1 MDVCSL
7 EAKRIERAEQYRL
20 VICEAWRRN
29 GMTNKQVADAT
40 GRAPSII
47 SKVKNGRCNICAD
60 LRHRLIDLFEMDRV
74 RLFIA
79 IEIAGKG
86 ELYFD
91 PSFKSVCHASVC
103 FVQELLTLMSD
114 ETSPEHRALFAAF
127 SDQTIG
133 LVAGRAGNGLTER
146 ITTIIPMITNLIETA
161 NQSGSSTRPAPA
173 AA

>member
-1 MDVCSL
+1 MDICSL
-7 EAKRIERAEQYRL
+7 EARRIDRLEQYRL

-29 GMTNKQVADAT
+29 GMTNREVALAT
-40 GRAPSII
+40 GRGPSII
-47 SKVKNGRCNICAD
+47 SKVKNGRYNICAD

-91 PSFKSVCHASVC
+91 PPFKSVCHASVC

-133 LVAGRAGNGLTER
+133 LVAGRAGTGVTDR
-146 ITTIIPMITNLIETA
+146 ITTLIPMMTGLIEA
-161 NQSGSSTRPAPA
+161 GDQDGQSPLSRTA